1 MSSNEFNKRG
11 ILVLLRFSRRRTHI
25 ERDNRYYRTDRKY
38 TGLLRL
44 KHFDIPEGTAVYA
57 KLEMMNP
64 GGSIKD
70 RLGGMLIEDALR
82 TGKVKP
88 GGVIIEATAGNTG
101 IGLALCARKHQLRAV
116 FCVPEHFSRE
126 SDKL

>member
-1 MSSNEFNKRG
+1 
-11 ILVLLRFSRRRTHI
+11 
-25 ERDNRYYRTDRKY
+25 
-38 TGLLRL
+38 
-44 KHFDIPEGTAVYA
+44 
-57 KLEMMNP
+57 MMNP

-101 IGLALCARKHQLRAV
+101 IGLALCARKHQLRAIFASRSISAEKSKNYESSRADIV
-116 FCVPEHFSRE
+116 HTPREEGMQEPSEKRLNWRERLIILMPFCNLKTE
-126 SDKL
+126 

>member
-1 MSSNEFNKRG
+1 MSSNEFTKRG
-11 ILVLLRFSRRRTHI
+11 FSFSSAFPGGGHILNVI
-25 ERDNRYYRTDRKY
+25 TDI
-38 TGLLRL
+38 TELIGNTPLLRL

-116 FCVPEHFSRE
+116 FASRSISAE
-126 SDKL
+126 KSSKL